1 MFTAGGGVRG
11 ETRAGGR
18 GRAPNGHK
26 GEARPAD
33 GDGPRLAL
41 SPAHSRRARPATN
54 VFPATS
60 VQSTRDPRRTSE
72 LTVDSSVLRA
82 VSETL

>member
-54 VFPATS
+54 V
-60 VQSTRDPRRTSE
+60 
-72 LTVDSSVLRA
+72 
-82 VSETL
+82 